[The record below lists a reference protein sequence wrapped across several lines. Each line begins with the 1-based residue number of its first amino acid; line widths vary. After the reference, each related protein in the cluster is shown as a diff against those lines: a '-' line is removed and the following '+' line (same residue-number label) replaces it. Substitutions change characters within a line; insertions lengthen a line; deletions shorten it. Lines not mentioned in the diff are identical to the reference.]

1 MPMDT
6 KMEKGVVMVKT
17 YDGWH
22 RADEKN
28 PRIFFF
34 SVQKFAPGMTREELE
49 REIDSAESCFA
60 MCEECGQGI
69 SSKETVRYNDCR
81 MALLALDFR
90 S

>member
-1 MPMDT
+1 MDT
-6 KMEKGVVMVKT
+6 KIERGVVMVKT

-22 RADEKN
+22 RADEFK

-34 SVQKFAPGMTREELE
+34 SVQRFAPGMTREELE
-49 REIDSAESCFA
+49 REIESAESCFA

-69 SSKETVRYNDCR
+69 STKETVRYNDCR
-81 MALLALDFR
+81 AAHIALLNR